1 MFPGG
6 FVPAGVDVTLAY
18 GAPEEALAAIA
29 AGRSVVFACGLVAT
43 NGAVGADPVWTR
55 EARLS
60 RHVLWSPN
68 REENSTH
75 ELHKSYVS
83 HIE

>member
-43 NGAVGADPVWTR
+43 NGAVGADPVWAR
-55 EARLS
+55 VARLG
-60 RHVLWSPN
+60 RHVVWSPN
-68 REENSTH
+68 KEKGGTY
-75 ELHKSYVS
+75 ELHQNVCQLY
-83 HIE
+83 